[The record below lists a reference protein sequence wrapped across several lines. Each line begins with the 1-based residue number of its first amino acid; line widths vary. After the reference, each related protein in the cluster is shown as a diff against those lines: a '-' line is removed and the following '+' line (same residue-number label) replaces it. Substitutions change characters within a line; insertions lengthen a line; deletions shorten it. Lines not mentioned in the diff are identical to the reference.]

1 MVVDESTSVALTIA
15 SQEYQRRVQQA
26 QAASA
31 RVDQTPTILGTG
43 LTLLLSALVAVYAAT
58 WPADRSRFW
67 LAAAAVCAMSS
78 VFTVLV
84 IYRDFVA
91 RSSLTEAEKAQ
102 TRLRHYFVSQ
112 APEVQPY
119 LSDTIYDDW
128 PTPFTNPRG
137 SKTFAAWLVL
147 VVLASM
153 FLGTATAA
161 AVHGLYQ
168 ANAVVTFTV
177 SIAAAAATCAG
188 LAAVLMRLA
197 RRQAGLDRPRYPTP
211 RPIHDDD
218 QGIRSS

>member
-1 MVVDESTSVALTIA
+1 MGESTSVALMIA
-15 SQEYQRRVQQA
+15 SHEYQRRVQQA

-43 LTLLLSALVAVYAAT
+43 LTLLLSALVAIYAAT

-91 RSSLTEAEKAQ
+91 RSSLTDAEKAQ

-128 PTPFTNPRG
+128 PTPFNNPRG
-137 SKTFAAWLVL
+137 SKTFGAWLVL
-147 VVLASM
+147 VMLASL
-153 FLGTATAA
+153 FLGTATL
-161 AVHGLYQ
+161 GPSLR
-168 ANAVVTFTV
+168 V
-177 SIAAAAATCAG
+177 SKDWAG
-188 LAAVLMRLA
+188 NEEV
-197 RRQAGLDRPRYPTP
+197 PS
-211 RPIHDDD
+211 D
-218 QGIRSS
+218 QGKWDLLRVRVSCHGRHLLGEG